1 MVCHKPKDEKS
12 AVSPAV
18 TRFKRRQNRSQK
30 KVESEVTAAEALPP
44 PDTTEEPPLEDGKE
58 VQTDVTGPLM
68 ASMMDELQTLRTENR
83 ALTLQVQNTVH
94 KYDKSF
100 FEGKPEKVLL
110 YTGFPTFQILLTLFV
125 YLEPFLP
132 TKKSLNKFEMLILTL
147 MRLRLNVTASFLA
160 YEFNVSLSTVSRVLI
175 DVIDV
180 MFVRM
185 KPLIIWPSRE
195 NLRKTM
201 PIQFRKYFGTKCV
214 VIIDCFEVF
223 IDRPSNLKAR
233 AETWSSYKHHN
244 TVKFLIG
251 ITPQG
256 TVSYI
261 SKAWGG
267 RVSDKYIT
275 EHDGFLN
282 NILPGDLVLADRG
295 FDIQA
300 TVGAMMAEVKIPA
313 FTRGKNQLA
322 PVDIETTRKI
332 AHVRIHVERVIG
344 TVRQK
349 ILHSK
354 WTFTIRIFVMQ
365 GK

>member
-1 MVCHKPKDEKS
+1 MVNYCRVVGCHNRSDRETQLMYYRLPKVIKSQGKDWENLTSERRRLWLQCLQQNFDGKNLENIRVCSAHFITGQKAELFQKDNPDWIPSVNMVCHKPKDEKS

-201 PIQFRKYFGTKCV
+201 PIQFRKYFGTKMC
-214 VIIDCFEVF
+214 C
-223 IDRPSNLKAR
+223 N
-233 AETWSSYKHHN
+233 H
-244 TVKFLIG
+244 
-251 ITPQG
+251 
-256 TVSYI
+256 
-261 SKAWGG
+261 
-267 RVSDKYIT
+267 
-275 EHDGFLN
+275 
-282 NILPGDLVLADRG
+282 
-295 FDIQA
+295 
-300 TVGAMMAEVKIPA
+300 
-313 FTRGKNQLA
+313 
-322 PVDIETTRKI
+322 
-332 AHVRIHVERVIG
+332 
-344 TVRQK
+344 
-349 ILHSK
+349 
-354 WTFTIRIFVMQ
+354 
-365 GK
+365 